1 MQGVSAL
8 IEALANLMTPMS
20 LFHVAWATLLGIF
33 VGSLPGLTATMG
45 VALLTTLT
53 YTLERDAAILVLIC
67 MYVGAIYGG
76 SRSAILLN
84 IPGTPASAATSL
96 DGYPLAQRGQ
106 ASYAMGLA
114 TAGSAFGTLVGIAL
128 LVLLAPPLAEIALNF
143 GSFEFFWLA
152 LFGIIISAQL
162 TAGTSQLKGYIAGLL
177 GLMVAMIG
185 SEGIHA
191 HVRFN
196 MGISDLN
203 GGIALIPAM
212 VGAFGFAEVLTVM
225 WRPPGKVIDS
235 ELRNSRSLPRLVD
248 LWRLKLTIGRSG
260 IIGTLVGIIPGVG
273 EDIGAWASYA
283 VAKRFSKAPD
293 QYGHGSIEGL
303 TAAETGNSAVVPGAL
318 IPALTLAVPGSA
330 PAAVLIAALFIHGVR
345 PGPMIMIEQPD
356 FIYSVA
362 AMLVLATIAIAI
374 YGVTLTRVFVLVL
387 KVRRELLM
395 PVVFTLCVIGPY
407 ALTQRV
413 FDIWV
418 MLVFGLLGFVLRR
431 MDYPMAPLVLGIIL
445 GTLLDK
451 SLRRGLILSNGEL
464 TPFFTRPISLG
475 FALIIA
481 VTILLSIPLIR
492 RQLAKLFQVKP
503 KTPSTTIANSKQEK
517 HL

>member
-1 MQGVSAL
+1 MDAL
-8 IEALANLMTPMS
+8 NALFAGLGEFMTPMGV
-20 LFHVAWATLLGIF
+20 FHVAWATLLGIL

-53 YTLERDAAILVLIC
+53 YTLDRDSAILVLIC

-96 DGYPLAQRGQ
+96 DGFPLAQRGQ
-106 ASYAMGLA
+106 AGYAMALA
-114 TAGSAFGTLVGIAL
+114 TAGSALGTLVGILL
-128 LVLLAPPLAEIALNF
+128 LVLLAPALAAIALDF

-152 LFGIIISAQL
+152 VFGIVISGQL
-162 TAGTSQLKGYIAGLL
+162 TGGVSPLKGYIAGLL
-177 GLMVAMIG
+177 GLMVAMVG

-196 MGISDLN
+196 LGFDQLN
-203 GGIALIPAM
+203 GGIGLIPAM

-225 WRPPGKVIDS
+225 WRRKA
-235 ELRNSRSLPRLVD
+235 ELSTEELKEDRVLPKLSD
-248 LWRLKLTIGRSG
+248 LWRYKITIGRSG

-283 VAKRFSKAPD
+283 AAKRSSKEKD
-293 QYGHGSIEGL
+293 QFGNGSYEGL

-345 PGPMIMIEQPD
+345 PGPMIMFEEPT

-362 AMLVLATIAIAI
+362 AMLILATIAIAV
-374 YGVTLTRVFVLVL
+374 YGLSLTRLFILVL
-387 KVRRELLM
+387 RIPRELLM

-407 ALTQRV
+407 ALTQRI

-418 MLVFGLLGFVLRR
+418 MVAFGLIGFVLRQ
-431 MDYPMAPLVLGIIL
+431 MNYPMAPLVLGIIL
-445 GTLLDK
+445 GDLLDK
-451 SLRRGLILSNGEL
+451 SLRRGLTLSNGSLE
-464 TPFFTRPISLG
+464 PFFTRPISLI
-475 FALIIA
+475 FVVIIA
-481 VTILLSIPLIR
+481 LSIVLSMPVTR
-492 RQLAKLFQVKP
+492 RAVSKVIGTRSGAGDVEGPKP
-503 KTPSTTIANSKQEK
+503 
-517 HL
+517 

>member
-1 MQGVSAL
+1 MFEGAASFAAAL
-8 IEALANLMTPMS
+8 VQFLTPVG

-53 YTLERDAAILVLIC
+53 YTLERDTAILVLIC

-106 ASYAMGLA
+106 AGYAMALA
-114 TAGSAFGTLVGIAL
+114 TAGSGLGTLVGILL
-128 LVLLAPPLAEIALNF
+128 LVLIAPPLADAALNF

-152 LFGIIISAQL
+152 VFGIVISGQL
-162 TAGTSQLKGYIAGLL
+162 TGNVSPLRGYIAGVL

-191 HVRFN
+191 HIRFN
-196 MGISDLN
+196 LGIQQLN
-203 GGIALIPAM
+203 GGIGLIPAM

-225 WRPPGKVIDS
+225 WRRRARLVTDDTTNNRI
-235 ELRNSRSLPRLVD
+235 LPRLAD
-248 LWRLKLTIGRSG
+248 LWRMKFTIGRSG

-283 VAKRFSKAPD
+283 AAKRVSSESEKFGD
-293 QYGHGSIEGL
+293 GSYEGL

-345 PGPMIMIEQPD
+345 PGPMIMIEQPA
-356 FIYSVA
+356 FVYSVA
-362 AMLVLATIAIAI
+362 AMLFLATIAILI
-374 YGVTLTRVFVLVL
+374 YGLSLTRLFILVL
-387 KVRRELLM
+387 RIPREYLM
-395 PVVFTLCVIGPY
+395 PVVFVLCVIGPY
-407 ALTQRV
+407 ALTLRI

-418 MLVFGLLGFVLRR
+418 MVVFGLIGFVLRQ
-431 MDYPMAPLVLGIIL
+431 MNYPMAPLVLGIIL
-445 GTLLDK
+445 GDLLDK
-451 SLRRGLILSNGEL
+451 SLRRGLTLSDGDL
-464 TPFFTRPISLG
+464 IPFFTRPISAA
-475 FALIIA
+475 FVAII
-481 VTILLSIPLIR
+481 VLSILAGAAPVR
-492 RQLAKLFQVKP
+492 RLFRYLVARIFPRAIDGRKGD
-503 KTPSTTIANSKQEK
+503 S
-517 HL
+517 

>member
-1 MQGVSAL
+1 M
-8 IEALANLMTPMS
+8 EALHQFGLALGALLTPVS
-20 LFHVAWATLLGIF
+20 VFHVAWATLLGIF

-53 YTLERDAAILVLIC
+53 YTMERDAAILVLIC

-96 DGYPLAQRGQ
+96 DGFPLAQRGE
-106 ASYAMGLA
+106 AGYAMGLA
-114 TAGSAFGTLVGIAL
+114 TAGSALGTLVGILL
-128 LVLLAPPLAEIALNF
+128 LVMLAPPLAAIAFDF

-152 LFGIIISAQL
+152 VFGIVISGQL
-162 TAGTSQLKGYIAGLL
+162 TGGVTPLKGYIAGLL

-196 MGISDLN
+196 MGMDPLN
-203 GGIALIPAM
+203 GGIGLIPAM

-225 WRPPGKVIDS
+225 YRRKAELVEKKADRVLPKLID
-235 ELRNSRSLPRLVD
+235 LF
-248 LWRLKLTIGRSG
+248 KYKFTILRSG
-260 IIGTLVGIIPGVG
+260 VIGTLIGIIPGVG

-283 VAKRFSKAPD
+283 AARRTSREKDQFGDGSK
-293 QYGHGSIEGL
+293 EGL

-330 PAAVLIAALFIHGVR
+330 PAAVLIAALFLHGIR
-345 PGPMIMIEQPD
+345 PGPMIMIEQPT

-362 AMLVLATIAIAI
+362 AMLVLATFAILI
-374 YGVTLTRVFVLVL
+374 YGLSLTRLFILVL
-387 KVRRELLM
+387 RIPRELLM

-418 MLVFGLLGFVLRR
+418 MVFFGLIGFVLRQ
-431 MDYPMAPLVLGIIL
+431 MNYPMAPLVLGIIL
-445 GTLLDK
+445 GALLDK
-451 SLRRGLILSNGEL
+451 SLRRGLTLTDGDL
-464 TPFFTRPISLG
+464 TPFFTRPIS
-475 FALIIA
+475 ALFVVII
-481 VTILLSIPLIR
+481 VLSIVAGLKPV
-492 RQLAKLFQVKP
+492 RQAFARLGRSDRERTDV
-503 KTPSTTIANSKQEK
+503 
-517 HL
+517 

>member
-1 MQGVSAL
+1 MQALQSLADAL
-8 IEALANLMTPMS
+8 INLCTPMS

-53 YTLERDAAILVLIC
+53 YTLDRDAAILVLIC

-96 DGYPLAQRGQ
+96 DGYPLAQRGE
-106 ASYAMGLA
+106 AANAMALA
-114 TAGSAFGTLVGIAL
+114 TAGSALGTLVGIVL
-128 LVLLAPPLAEIALNF
+128 LVLLAPPLAEVALNF

-152 LFGIIISAQL
+152 LFGIVISGQL
-162 TAGTSQLKGYIAGLL
+162 TGGGSPLKGYIAGLL

-191 HVRFN
+191 HIRFN
-196 MGISDLN
+196 LGLDDLN

-225 WRPPGKVIDS
+225 WRPKGEMVDTTTTS
-235 ELRNSRSLPRLVD
+235 TRALPRLID
-248 LWRLKLTIGRSG
+248 LWRFKFTIVRSG
-260 IIGTLVGIIPGVG
+260 VIGTMVGIIPGVG
-273 EDIGAWASYA
+273 EDIGAWSSYA
-283 VAKRFSKAPD
+283 VAKKLSKQPEL
-293 QYGHGSIEGL
+293 YGKGSTEGL

-330 PAAVLIAALFIHGVR
+330 PAAVLIAALFIHGIR

-356 FIYSVA
+356 FIYSIA

-374 YGVTLTRVFVLVL
+374 FGLSLTRLFIKIL
-387 KVRRELLM
+387 KVPRELLM

-407 ALTQRV
+407 ALTQRL

-418 MLVFGLLGFVLRR
+418 MLFFGLVGFVLRR

-451 SLRRGLILSNGEL
+451 SLRRGLTLSNGDL
-464 TPFFTRPISLG
+464 TPFFTRPISAA
-475 FALIIA
+475 FALII
-481 VTILLSIPLIR
+481 VLTIVLSIPAVRGYLTRLIPG
-492 RQLAKLFQVKP
+492 LPSHTKS
-503 KTPSTTIANSKQEK
+503 STTEEQT
-517 HL
+517 

>member
-1 MQGVSAL
+1 MMEGLAGFAAAIV
-8 IEALANLMTPMS
+8 ALATPMS
-20 LFHVAWATLLGIF
+20 VFHVAWATLLGIF

-53 YTLERDAAILVLIC
+53 YTMERDTAILVLIC

-96 DGYPLAQRGQ
+96 DGYPLAQKGQ
-106 ASYAMGLA
+106 AGYAMALA
-114 TAGSAFGTLVGIAL
+114 TAGSALGTLVGIVM
-128 LVLLAPPLAEIALNF
+128 LVVLAPPLAEIALDF

-152 LFGIIISAQL
+152 VFGIVISGQL
-162 TAGTSQLKGYIAGLL
+162 TGGVAPLKGYIAGLL

-196 MGISDLN
+196 LGFHQMN

-225 WRPPGKVIDS
+225 WRNKP
-235 ELRNSRSLPRLVD
+235 ELVEKNSTDDRVLPRLAD
-248 LWRLKLTIGRSG
+248 LIRYKYTIIRSG

-283 VAKRFSKAPD
+283 AAKRTSPEREEFGK
-293 QYGHGSIEGL
+293 GSREGL
-303 TAAETGNSAVVPGAL
+303 TAAETGNSAVVPGSL

-330 PAAVLIAALFIHGVR
+330 PAAVLIAALFIHGIR
-345 PGPMIMIEQPD
+345 PGPMIMIEQPT
-356 FIYSVA
+356 FIYSIA
-362 AMLVLATIAIAI
+362 AMLVFATIAIAI
-374 YGVTLTRVFVLVL
+374 YGLSLTRLFILVL
-387 KVRRELLM
+387 KIPREILM

-407 ALTQRV
+407 ALTQRT
-413 FDIWV
+413 FDIGV
-418 MLVFGLLGFVLRR
+418 MVAFGLIGFVLRQ
-431 MDYPMAPLVLGIIL
+431 MKYPMAPLVLGIIL
-445 GTLLDK
+445 GSLLDK
-451 SLRRGLILSNGEL
+451 SLRRGLTLSDGSLE
-464 TPFFTRPISLG
+464 PFFSRPISLFFVVVIVVSIAMG
-475 FALIIA
+475 LAPVRRSFARL
-481 VTILLSIPLIR
+481 TSRL
-492 RQLAKLFQVKP
+492 KGK
-503 KTPSTTIANSKQEK
+503 SKS
-517 HL
+517 

>member
-1 MQGVSAL
+1 M
-8 IEALANLMTPMS
+8 EALNALLSGLGQFMSPMG
-20 LFHVAWATLLGIF
+20 LFHVAWATLLGIL

-53 YTLERDAAILVLIC
+53 YTLDRDSAILVLIC

-96 DGYPLAQRGQ
+96 DGFPLAQRGQ
-106 ASYAMGLA
+106 AGYAMALA
-114 TAGSAFGTLVGIAL
+114 TAGSAMGTLVGILL
-128 LVLLAPPLAEIALNF
+128 LVLLAPALAAIALDF

-152 LFGIIISAQL
+152 VFGIVISGQL
-162 TAGTSQLKGYIAGLL
+162 TGGVSPLKGYMAGLL
-177 GLMVAMIG
+177 GLMVAMVG

-196 MGISDLN
+196 LGFDQLN
-203 GGIALIPAM
+203 GGIGLIPAM

-225 WRPPGKVIDS
+225 WRRKA
-235 ELRNSRSLPRLVD
+235 ELSTEELKEDRVLPRLSD
-248 LWRLKLTIGRSG
+248 LWRYKITIGRSG
-260 IIGTLVGIIPGVG
+260 VIGTLVGIIPGVG

-283 VAKRFSKAPD
+283 AAKRSSKEKD
-293 QYGHGSIEGL
+293 QFGKGSYEGL

-345 PGPMIMIEQPD
+345 PGPMIMFEQPT
-356 FIYSVA
+356 FIYSIA
-362 AMLVLATIAIAI
+362 AMLILATIAIAI
-374 YGVTLTRVFVLVL
+374 YGLSLTRLFILVL
-387 KVRRELLM
+387 RIPRELLM

-418 MLVFGLLGFVLRR
+418 MVAFGLIGFVLRQ
-431 MDYPMAPLVLGIIL
+431 MNYPMAPLVLGIIL
-445 GTLLDK
+445 GDLLDK
-451 SLRRGLILSNGEL
+451 SLRRGLTLSNGSLE
-464 TPFFTRPISLG
+464 PFFTRPISLA
-475 FALIIA
+475 FVVIIA
-481 VTILLSIPLIR
+481 LSIVLSMPVTR
-492 RQLAKLFQVKP
+492 RAVGKVIGTKRGPTEQPEGRKP
-503 KTPSTTIANSKQEK
+503 
-517 HL
+517 

>member
-1 MQGVSAL
+1 M
-8 IEALANLMTPMS
+8 EALTQFFAAVAHFTAPMF
-20 LFHVAWATLLGIF
+20 LFHVAWATLLGIL

-53 YTLERDAAILVLIC
+53 YTLDKDAAILVLIC

-96 DGYPLAQRGQ
+96 DGFPLAQRGQ
-106 ASYAMGLA
+106 AGYAMALA
-114 TAGSAFGTLVGIAL
+114 TAGSAMGTIVGIVL
-128 LVLLAPPLAEIALNF
+128 LVLLAPALAAIALDF

-152 LFGIIISAQL
+152 VFGIVISGQL
-162 TAGTSQLKGYIAGLL
+162 TGGVSPLKGYIAGIL

-191 HVRFN
+191 HIRFN
-196 MGISDLN
+196 LGFSELN

-225 WRPPGKVIDS
+225 WRKKSVLS
-235 ELRNSRSLPRLVD
+235 AKELKEDRILPKLAD
-248 LWRLKLTIGRSG
+248 LWKYKRTIARSG
-260 IIGTLVGIIPGVG
+260 VIGTLVGIIPGVG

-283 VAKRFSKAPD
+283 AAKRSSKERSEF
-293 QYGHGSIEGL
+293 GKGSKEGL
-303 TAAETGNSAVVPGAL
+303 MAAETGNSAVVPGAL

-356 FIYSVA
+356 FIYSIA
-362 AMLVLATIAIAI
+362 AMLLFATLAITI
-374 YGVTLTRVFVLVL
+374 YGLSLTRLFILVL
-387 KVRRELLM
+387 RIPREYLM
-395 PVVFTLCVIGPY
+395 PVVFTLCVIGPF

-413 FDIWV
+413 FDVWV
-418 MLVFGLLGFVLRR
+418 MVGFGLVGFVLRK
-431 MDYPMAPLVLGIIL
+431 MNYPMAPLVLGIIL
-445 GTLLDK
+445 GSLLDK
-451 SLRRGLILSNGEL
+451 SLRRGLTLSNGSLE
-464 TPFFTRPISLG
+464 PFFMRPISAM
-475 FALIIA
+475 FVVVI
-481 VTILLSIPLIR
+481 VLSIILSLPAVQKALSRWIDSLMPAGKR
-492 RQLAKLFQVKP
+492 TEEDQ
-503 KTPSTTIANSKQEK
+503 
-517 HL
+517 